1 VHLSEVQYRATATND
16 RDDSHGRPLEQ
27 EDVTNS
33 SLLQGELYPD
43 GTDTSKDAH
52 ATTNKITTTTTNTAQ
67 SKKKRKMSNIVLGP
81 GEGGAEAMNVTDSTA
96 LLKKR
101 KIQPDAKPISDE
113 EDTNDEF
120 DFLNTTTLTDEQDG
134 NREASD
140 GTTIAERLALLS
152 SELDRDSDEDNEGTN
167 NQNELLHPRNGI
179 VPSSKNTPKPITSDS
194 LLTLLRQAL
203 VSNDDTQLE
212 IALQVSDKKMITNS
226 IDALC
231 AESMQEEFSGTNLV
245 MTLLSKLTTRL
256 SRKAGRAESLSHWV
270 SATLLALISPQSES
284 WGSGGSGT
292 TSLLLGMGT
301 TQREVATHLGPL
313 RNMLS
318 ERVESLPSL
327 LRLEG
332 RLGLLGK
339 LS

>member
-1 VHLSEVQYRATATND
+1 M
-16 RDDSHGRPLEQ
+16 G
-27 EDVTNS
+27 
-33 SLLQGELYPD
+33 
-43 GTDTSKDAH
+43 
-52 ATTNKITTTTTNTAQ
+52 
-67 SKKKRKMSNIVLGP
+67 
-81 GEGGAEAMNVTDSTA
+81 
-96 LLKKR
+96 
-101 KIQPDAKPISDE
+101 
-113 EDTNDEF
+113 
-120 DFLNTTTLTDEQDG
+120 
-134 NREASD
+134 
-140 GTTIAERLALLS
+140 
-152 SELDRDSDEDNEGTN
+152 
-167 NQNELLHPRNGI
+167 
-179 VPSSKNTPKPITSDS
+179 
-194 LLTLLRQAL
+194 
-203 VSNDDTQLE
+203 
-212 IALQVSDKKMITNS
+212 ITNS

-284 WGSGGSGT
+284 WGNGGSGT

-339 LS
+339 L